1 MGPEGSRKLN
11 KPRGSHLTSYEPVI
25 SILDP
30 IQAVFDNFR
39 TLFFVIFPRNPP
51 KSSPYGS
58 GKPRTH
64 FFGII
69 AEAEMSKS
77 GISFG

>member
-1 MGPEGSRKLN
+1 MAQRWSGNANEARSSQLAE
-11 KPRGSHLTSYEPVI
+11 YEPVI

-30 IQAVFDNFR
+30 IQSSFEDFR
-39 TLFFVIFPRNPP
+39 ALFVAPFPRNSL
-51 KSSPYGS
+51 KSSPDGS
-58 GKPRTH
+58 GRPRII

-69 AEAEMSKS
+69 AEGEVSKS